1 MLFVFL
7 HAHAVRQGRRD
18 ARLPCLRARPDRAT
32 LFYYRAS
39 RTGPV
44 IKWAF
49 GVVARFEWPTLPARS
64 WIAWIYFWPPME
76 MPYELR
82 PRRGPRRSDPAL
94 CRVYD
99 ALPCVLL
106 RHVYLLR
113 VARPPPYRLRG
124 RPGAGPH
131 G

>member
-1 MLFVFL
+1 M
-7 HAHAVRQGRRD
+7 AHFA
-18 ARLPCLRARPDRAT
+18 
-32 LFYYRAS
+32 
-39 RTGPV
+39 
-44 IKWAF
+44 
-49 GVVARFEWPTLPARS
+49 PARS
-64 WIAWIYFWPPME
+64 WIARGNIMLAGVE

-99 ALPCVLL
+99 ALPCELL

-124 RPGAGPH
+124 RAGAGPQ

>member
-1 MLFVFL
+1 MTTI
-7 HAHAVRQGRRD
+7 RQGRR
-18 ARLPCLRARPDRAT
+18 ARLPCLRARPDRAA

-49 GVVARFEWPTLPARS
+49 GVVARFEWPTLPRPDLDRAGQCYVGRV
-64 WIAWIYFWPPME
+64 E
-76 MPYELR
+76 MPYSYELR

-99 ALPCVLL
+99 ALPCELL

-113 VARPPPYRLRG
+113 VARPHPYRLRG
-124 RPGAGPH
+124 RAGAGPQ